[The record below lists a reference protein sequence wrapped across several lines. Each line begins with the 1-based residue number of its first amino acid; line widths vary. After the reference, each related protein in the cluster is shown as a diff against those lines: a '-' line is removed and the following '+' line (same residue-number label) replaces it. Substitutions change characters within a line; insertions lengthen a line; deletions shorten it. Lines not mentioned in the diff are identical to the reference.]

1 MDTGHGLESQTA
13 LINKLFIFPNYVN
26 HLAGWVVT
34 LSIEAAGLIP
44 VDHVEVEKSESHSDS
59 LLRWDSHY
67 HSGFQFIL
75 HTQMG
80 LANAAFSVEKQVC
93 WAFGGVNLGKK
104 QEELPRFREKIRV

>member
-44 VDHVEVEKSESHSDS
+44 VDHVEVEKSESHSDT
-59 LLRWDSHY
+59 LLRWDTVTITVVFNLFY
-67 HSGFQFIL
+67 TLKWAWQTPPPPL
-75 HTQMG
+75 KNKY
-80 LANAAFSVEKQVC
+80 AERSVVSISVKSKRNC
-93 WAFGGVNLGKK
+93 RDSGKK
-104 QEELPRFREKIRV
+104 